1 MTACVDEKIQG
12 KAEVWKN
19 KSKAKTLTTNKYG
32 VSPDGKTLLQIRV
45 CTKFQMKVILAINKY
60 NTVNEIF
67 DKMIIKPSL

>member
-1 MTACVDEKIQG
+1 MTACVDEKIQE

-19 KSKAKTLTTNKYG
+19 KSKAKTLTTNKYC

-45 CTKFQMKVILAINKY
+45 CTKFKMKVILAINKY